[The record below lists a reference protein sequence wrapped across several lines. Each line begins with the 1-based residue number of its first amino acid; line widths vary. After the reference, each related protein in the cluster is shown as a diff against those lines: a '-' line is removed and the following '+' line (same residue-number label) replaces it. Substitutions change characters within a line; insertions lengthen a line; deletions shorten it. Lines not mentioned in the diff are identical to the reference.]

1 MAIDGALTMK
11 RVLRFSVGL
20 LVNVFILFIL
30 VKVFAF
36 GFGFAYDVF
45 ASNSC
50 KDKADTKV
58 VAVTILPD
66 SSIKDVCETL
76 DDAGVVKNAYALMIR
91 IRIGSY
97 AAKIQPGMYEIAPNY
112 TNDEI
117 ITVIT
122 GGKLDEK
129 EKKAESKKEEKAK
142 DKTSDSTTDAKSE
155 NDTTEKSE

>member
-1 MAIDGALTMK
+1 
-11 RVLRFSVGL
+11 
-20 LVNVFILFIL
+20 
-30 VKVFAF
+30 
-36 GFGFAYDVF
+36 
-45 ASNSC
+45 
-50 KDKADTKV
+50 
-58 VAVTILPD
+58 
-66 SSIKDVCETL
+66 
-76 DDAGVVKNAYALMIR
+76 MIR

-97 AAKIQPGMYEIAPNY
+97 AAKIQPGTYEIAPNY

-142 DKTSDSTTDAKSE
+142 GKTSDSTTDAKSE

>member
-58 VAVTILPD
+58 VTVTILPD

-97 AAKIQPGMYEIAPNY
+97 AAKIQPGTYEIAPNY

-129 EKKAESKKEEKAK
+129 EKKAESKKEEKAG